1 MRRIVLLLLSLLTCL
16 IGMAQNYR
24 FYAADQLSSSLITDI
39 AQDANGLIWIGT
51 EHGLNRFDGY
61 KFIYR
66 TSLTHEEDNHSTIVT
81 SLLSDKEQRLWVGTA
96 RGLLLF
102 NRATSRFT
110 AVQFP
115 GGNQPRVSSLLQLA
129 DGTLLAGTS
138 GYGLYKID
146 PEAMQ
151 ANILFDYAPQEEN
164 SYFNHTF
171 QSSDGC
177 FWANGVNERIICRQK
192 QGKVSAFTSLCGTVV
207 NFYELAGKT
216 YALCQHGLLQL
227 DAKHGIIPQPTQ
239 DSSLYYTCCTTDQQ
253 GNLYIGTR
261 GDGLFWIPQGKHEAQ
276 RFQLMV
282 NGFDLNHARI
292 ESIFADQQGNLW
304 IGCHQKGLLMV
315 PLHRKP
321 LFRTWDFSTQRHE
334 TGTYVSSIVMGED
347 SIVWCTVQGNG
358 VYGFNHEGHIITHPQ
373 SPQGVEMLFRDN
385 EGQYWLGT
393 TNALWR
399 YKPDSGKAELATNIQ
414 GDRVNAIADLNN
426 GDLAVSVFG
435 TGLCIINKAL
445 GKQTEK
451 FTMYDTD
458 TVGRGRLAN
467 DWIYTLDTD
476 RNGRLW
482 IGTSSGVCC
491 YDPASH
497 SFRKEGWSVLADR
510 EACTALRTLK
520 NGDVLLAT
528 EKGLQ
533 RWTTEKQLIPES
545 GTENLNGLTISY
557 IAEDAKGELWFS
569 TNNGIWHW
577 QPQQKRLVAFVSSNG
592 LQAREFVLG
601 SGMQTAEGMILLGTA
616 DGITSFQPD
625 SLRISR
631 PTAAKV
637 HLTGMVIS
645 TLRANADT
653 RSNGILVMESPL
665 NTCHHF
671 HLSYVDASFQ
681 LEFSL
686 LDFADASDIIF
697 EYRIDGESHWQSTER
712 GQNTITFS
720 HMAPGRY
727 KLQVRALQ
735 AGSYTNVES
744 YIVEIHPPWWRS
756 DIAYLI
762 YTLLLVILL
771 AYATLGYRQRMR
783 RQLDEDKMQFL
794 INATHDIRSPLTLI
808 LSPLEKLRTHA
819 TDETSRAELDIIHR
833 NAQRI
838 LDLVNQILDIRKID
852 RQQMKLH
859 PVDVDLTAL
868 FGAICH
874 MHDFAAK
881 EHNIALRFLHPEEHI
896 HTIADPQQLEKVLA
910 NLLSNAFK
918 FTPDG
923 GEITVELSVED
934 DQVQFTVTDNGP
946 GVSPA
951 ALPHIFDR
959 FYQSNQNGSHPGTG
973 IGLHLCRMILE
984 MHGGNITVQNRTDGQ
999 SGCRFIV
1006 NLPMQSTIDPYKST
1020 EQPKMQP
1027 NTTKTDGSTILVVDD
1042 DTELSAYVA
1051 RELAPHYRCIT
1062 AANGREA
1069 LQTLLTA
1076 PEGSISAIISDV
1088 MMPEMDGFTLLRLI
1102 KTNPRVA
1109 HLPMIML
1116 TSKTDIG
1123 SRLEGLDRGADAY
1136 LAKPFTT
1143 AEVAATLH
1151 NLLTQRQMLHGK
1163 YSGAQ
1168 QAGIERIEI
1177 PEQKGN
1183 DEMLMDRIMVSINQ
1197 HLAES
1202 EFSVDQ
1208 LCSEVGISRAHLHRK
1223 MKEMTGLPVTEFIRN
1238 IRLEQAARLL
1248 REQKLNITQVA
1259 YTVGFSNLGYFSTVF
1274 RKHFGVA
1281 PRDFIQ
1287 QLPNES

>member
-1 MRRIVLLLLSLLTCL
+1 MHRIALLFLALLTSL
-16 IGMAQNYR
+16 VSAAQNYQ

-39 AQDANGLIWIGT
+39 EQDANGLIWIGT

-66 TSLTHEEDNHSTIVT
+66 TSLTNEEDNHSTIVT

-96 RGLLLF
+96 RGLVLF
-102 NRATSRFT
+102 DRATSRFT
-110 AVQFP
+110 EVQFP
-115 GGNQPRVSSLLQLA
+115 GGNLPRVSSLLQLS

-146 PEAMQ
+146 TESMQ
-151 ANILFDYAPQEEN
+151 ANILLDYAPQDEN

-177 FWANGVNERIICRQK
+177 FWANGVNDRIVFRQK
-192 QGKVSAFTSLCGTVV
+192 QGHVSAFSSQYGSVV
-207 NFYELAGKT
+207 SFFELAGKT
-216 YALCQHGLLQL
+216 YALCQHGLIQI
-227 DAKHGIIPQPTQ
+227 DAKRGVTPYPAPST
-239 DSSLYYTCCTTDQQ
+239 SLYYTCSATDSQ

-261 GDGLFWIPQGKHEAQ
+261 GNGLYWIPKGKQEAQ

-282 NGFDLNHARI
+282 NAFDLNHARI
-292 ESIFADQQGNLW
+292 ESIFVDQQGNLW

-315 PLHRKP
+315 PLHRRP
-321 LFRTWDFSTQRHE
+321 LFQTWDFATQRHE
-334 TGTYVSSIVMGED
+334 TGTYVSSIAMGKD
-347 SIVWCTVQGNG
+347 STIWCTVQGDG
-358 VYGFNHEGHIITHPQ
+358 IYGFNHEGRITAHPQ
-373 SPQGVEMLFRDN
+373 SPQGVEMLFRDRDS
-385 EGQYWLGT
+385 QYWLGT
-393 TNALWR
+393 TDALWR
-399 YKPDSGKAELATNIQ
+399 YYPESGQADLVTQIQ
-414 GDRVNAIADLNN
+414 GDRVNAMAELNN
-426 GDLAVSVFG
+426 GNLAISVFG
-435 TGLCIINKAL
+435 AGLYIINKSQ
-445 GKQTEK
+445 GKLVRK
-451 FTMYDTD
+451 LTMYDTD

-467 DWIYTLDTD
+467 DWIYSLDTD
-476 RNGRLW
+476 RSGKLW
-482 IGTSSGVCC
+482 IGTSSGICC
-491 YDPASH
+491 YDPSSR
-497 SFRKEGWSVLADR
+497 SFRKNGWNVLAER
-510 EACTALRTLK
+510 EACTALRILK

-545 GTENLNGLTISY
+545 GTEDLNGLTINY
-557 IAEDAKGELWFS
+557 IAEDAKEELWFS

-577 QPQQKRLVAFVSSNG
+577 QPKQKRLVAFVSSNG

-601 SGMQTAEGMILLGTA
+601 SGLQTVDGRILLGTA
-616 DGITSFQPD
+616 EGITSFQPD
-625 SLRISR
+625 SLRISH
-631 PTAAKV
+631 PTTAKI
-637 HLTGMVIS
+637 HLTGMTIS
-645 TLRANADT
+645 GQRANADT
-653 RSNGILVMESPL
+653 RSNGLQVMNSPL

-697 EYRIDGESHWQSTER
+697 EYRIDGESHWQATER
-712 GQNTITFS
+712 GQNTISFS

-735 AGSYTNVES
+735 AGSYTDVEN

-756 DIAYLI
+756 NFAYLL
-762 YTLLLVILL
+762 YALLLIVLL
-771 AYATLGYRQRMR
+771 VYATLGYRQRMR

-808 LSPLEKLRTHA
+808 LSPLEKLRSHA
-819 TDETSRAELDIIHR
+819 SDDTSRAELDIIHR

-852 RQQMKLH
+852 KQQMKLH
-859 PVDVDLTAL
+859 PVDVDFTAL

-874 MHDFAAK
+874 MHDFAAR
-881 EHNIALRFLHPEEHI
+881 EHNITLRFLHPDDPI
-896 HTIADPQQLEKVLA
+896 HATADPQQIEKVLA

-923 GEITVELSVED
+923 GEITVELTTQDSNI
-934 DQVQFTVTDNGP
+934 QFTVTDTGP
-946 GVSPA
+946 GVAPA
-951 ALPHIFDR
+951 AIPHIFDR
-959 FYQSNQNGSHPGTG
+959 FYQSNQSGSKPGTG

-1006 NLPMQSTIDPYKST
+1006 NLPVNSELKPYKT
-1020 EQPKMQP
+1020 EEQPAVAP
-1027 NTTKTDGSTILVVDD
+1027 NVTKAEGNTILIVDD

-1051 RELAPHYRCIT
+1051 RELSSHYRCIT

-1076 PEGSISAIISDV
+1076 PEGSISAVISDV

-1109 HLPMIML
+1109 HLPVVML
-1116 TSKTDIG
+1116 TSKTDIA

-1151 NLLTQRQMLHGK
+1151 NLLAQRQLLHGK
-1163 YSGAQ
+1163 FSGAQ
-1168 QAGIERIEI
+1168 QAGVERAEI
-1177 PEQKGN
+1177 PEQRGN
-1183 DEMLMDRIMVSINQ
+1183 DELLMDRIMESINK
-1197 HLAES
+1197 HLADS
-1202 EFSVDQ
+1202 DFSVDQ
-1208 LCSEVGISRAHLHRK
+1208 LCAEAGISRAHLHRK
-1223 MKEMTGLPVTEFIRN
+1223 MKEMTGLPITEFIRN

-1274 RKHFGVA
+1274 RKHFGIA
-1281 PRDFIQ
+1281 PRDYIQ
-1287 QLPNES
+1287 QPSNES